1 MSRWLVTGG
10 AGLVGS
16 HLCER
21 LLAKGDEVIA
31 VDDLS
36 TGSWANLAHLKRH
49 TRFHFEEHDVSLQFH
64 AQVDGVFH
72 LALPPSM
79 TASVAGTLH
88 VLSVASANGAPLLM
102 ASSMAPTYAARVAE
116 TIALEVAETQGVR
129 LRLVR
134 SASAYGPRMSHEG
147 LVARLLIQ
155 GLHGENLV
163 PGVAADTSLDLAYAE
178 DVAAL
183 LASAILEG
191 GTAPTTTVA
200 PWTEVTV
207 GSVVAMVDA
216 LTNAN
221 GGEDPIVCCAHG
233 DVTTA
238 VATGVA
244 RTRDWLAQ
252 SILRKRTTDRPSGAY
267 LRENVGGLR
276 PRWEPDEPT
285 RRIA

>member
-16 HLCER
+16 YLCER

-49 TRFHFEEHDVSLQFH
+49 SRFHFEEHDVSLQFH

-88 VLSVASANGAPLLM
+88 VLSVASANRAPLLL

-116 TIALEVAETQGVR
+116 TIALEVAENQGVR

-134 SASAYGPRMSHEG
+134 SAAAYGPRMSHDG

-155 GLHGENLV
+155 GLHGEPLV
-163 PGVAADTSLDLAYAE
+163 SCVEAGTALDLAYAE
-178 DVAAL
+178 DVAAV
-183 LASAILEG
+183 LASAIVDDG
-191 GTAPTTTVA
+191 PTATTTVA

-216 LTNAN
+216 LTNAT

-233 DVTTA
+233 DVTTT
-238 VATGVA
+238 VATGIA

-252 SILRKRTTDRPSGAY
+252 SIFRRRPSDRPSGAY
-267 LRENVGGLR
+267 LREDVGALR
-276 PRWEPDEPT
+276 PRWEPNEPT